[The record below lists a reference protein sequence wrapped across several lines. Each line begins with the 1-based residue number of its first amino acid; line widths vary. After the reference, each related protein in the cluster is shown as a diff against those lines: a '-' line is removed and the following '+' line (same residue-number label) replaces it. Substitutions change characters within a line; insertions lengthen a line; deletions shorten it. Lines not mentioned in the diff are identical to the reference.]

1 MSTAGPVLAAGTLVW
16 REPKRGSF
24 EVLLIHRPYHH
35 DVSFPKGKVDPG
47 ESLPETAARELHE
60 ETGLRLALGVPLGT
74 VEYTLPNGRQK
85 QVSYWAAEA
94 TEKALAGWDFHPN
107 DEVEE
112 LRWVRLEK
120 TAAELTYE
128 HDADVLERFAS
139 LATSNSARTFAII
152 ALRHGKA
159 APHQGWLGP
168 DRARPL
174 ADRGAEQARAIANGI
189 AAYRPK
195 RLVSSPAAR
204 CQSTIAP
211 TAATLGRA
219 VELSDA
225 ISEDA
230 FLGDGHSV
238 AKVVAKRLR
247 KGKTTVLCSH
257 SPVLPQI
264 IAAVAHG
271 GRSGEY
277 GAYPRMLPLDTGE
290 YAVLHVSRADPLGGL
305 VGIEVHRPGV

>member
-1 MSTAGPVLAAGTLVW
+1 MNAPAPVLAAGALVW
-16 REPKRGSF
+16 REPKPGTF
-24 EVLLIHRPYHH
+24 EVLLIHRPYRQ

-47 ESLPETAARELHE
+47 ESLPETAARELQE
-60 ETGLRLALGVPLGT
+60 ETGLQLALGVPLGT
-74 VEYTLPNGRQK
+74 VEYTLPNGRPK

-94 TEKALAGWDFHPN
+94 TEKALSTWEFHPN
-107 DEVEE
+107 NEVEDI
-112 LRWVRLEK
+112 RWVRLDK
-120 TAAELTYE
+120 AAAHLTYE

-139 LATSNSARTFAII
+139 LAASNSARTFAII

-168 DRARPL
+168 DHARPL
-174 ADRGAEQARAIANGI
+174 APRGIAQAKAIANGI

-204 CQSTIAP
+204 CRSTIAP
-211 TAATLGRA
+211 TAAVVGRA
-219 VELSDA
+219 VRLSDA

-230 FLGDGHSV
+230 FSGDGRAV
-238 AKVVAKRLR
+238 AKAVAKRLR
-247 KGKTTVLCSH
+247 KGRTAVLCSH

-271 GRSGEY
+271 GRAGEY
-277 GAYPRMLPLDTGE
+277 AAYPRILPLDTGE

-305 VGIEVHRPGV
+305 VGIEVHGPGV